1 MRTRL
6 FPHVRTHAIGSSSS
20 ITVWHD
26 HEISLI
32 PGVAGNKARKLA
44 ELFARPNLP
53 STLVSHG
60 GAQSNAMVA
69 IAAVAAHRGVSF
81 RYHTRPVPKWL
92 RATPTG
98 NFRRALAMG
107 MDHVEHRSADA
118 YTQAWE
124 ADRGGEGFVPQG
136 AASPLAEAGVAALA
150 REIGEWRDAARTPS
164 APLTVVV
171 PAGTGTT
178 AAFLARHAP
187 AGVRVFAVPCVG
199 SDTYLREQMRALV
212 KDGAIAEVL
221 MPPPPL
227 RVQFAEPA
235 HSVLG
240 AWNEACAAGVL
251 LDLVYGPIAWA
262 AAKQLRLGDP
272 IDRGG
277 SGPHDSEVLLLNTG
291 GQEGLHTQLARYRRE
306 RQLVV
311 EPAAA
316 LQAAIDAAGLERS
329 SLWFDDEPA

>member
-1 MRTRL
+1 M
-6 FPHVRTHAIGSSSS
+6 
-20 ITVWHD
+20 
-26 HEISLI
+26 
-32 PGVAGNKARKLA
+32 AR
-44 ELFARPNLP
+44 R
-53 STLVSHG
+53 G
-60 GAQSNAMVA
+60 
-69 IAAVAAHRGVSF
+69 AVAV
-81 RYHTRPVPKWL
+81 
-92 RATPTG
+92 
-98 NFRRALAMG
+98 
-107 MDHVEHRSADA
+107 
-118 YTQAWE
+118 
-124 ADRGGEGFVPQG
+124 G
-136 AASPLAEAGVAALA
+136 AADL
-150 REIGEWRDAARTPS
+150 
-164 APLTVVV
+164 VV

-212 KDGAIAEVL
+212 KDGAVAEVL

-316 LQAAIDAAGLERS
+316 LQAAIDEAGLERS

>member
-1 MRTRL
+1 M
-6 FPHVRTHAIGSSSS
+6 
-20 ITVWHD
+20 
-26 HEISLI
+26 
-32 PGVAGNKARKLA
+32 
-44 ELFARPNLP
+44 
-53 STLVSHG
+53 
-60 GAQSNAMVA
+60 
-69 IAAVAAHRGVSF
+69 IAAA
-81 RYHTRPVPKWL
+81 
-92 RATPTG
+92 RASC
-98 NFRRALAMG
+98 RRAPRA
-107 MDHVEHRSADA
+107 RSPRPARRDWRVRVA
-118 YTQAWE
+118 
-124 ADRGGEGFVPQG
+124 V
-136 AASPLAEAGVAALA
+136 GV
-150 REIGEWRDAARTPS
+150 
-164 APLTVVV
+164 LTVVV
-171 PAGTGTT
+171 PAGH
-178 AAFLARHAP
+178 RHDGHVSPRHVP

-306 RQLVV
+306 RQLVSSRRRRCRRRSTR
-311 EPAAA
+311 
-316 LQAAIDAAGLERS
+316 QGERS
-329 SLWFDDEPA
+329 SLWFDDEPACTQFWLTRTRTHSRHQNISRRRRACADRARYRRLVMWVPASRRVQHAAPRRRRRLQSPPGRRRQPEADEDVVGDAALRQPRRRSRSSGGQRRRRSARSPVPPAARRRR

>member
-1 MRTRL
+1 M
-6 FPHVRTHAIGSSSS
+6 
-20 ITVWHD
+20 
-26 HEISLI
+26 
-32 PGVAGNKARKLA
+32 
-44 ELFARPNLP
+44 
-53 STLVSHG
+53 
-60 GAQSNAMVA
+60 
-69 IAAVAAHRGVSF
+69 
-81 RYHTRPVPKWL
+81 
-92 RATPTG
+92 
-98 NFRRALAMG
+98 
-107 MDHVEHRSADA
+107 
-118 YTQAWE
+118 
-124 ADRGGEGFVPQG
+124 
-136 AASPLAEAGVAALA
+136 
-150 REIGEWRDAARTPS
+150 
-164 APLTVVV
+164 
-171 PAGTGTT
+171 
-178 AAFLARHAP
+178 
-187 AGVRVFAVPCVG
+187 RVFAVPCVG

-227 RVQFAEPA
+227 RVQIAEPA

-316 LQAAIDAAGLERS
+316 LQAAIDEAGLERS

>member
-1 MRTRL
+1 M
-6 FPHVRTHAIGSSSS
+6 
-20 ITVWHD
+20 
-26 HEISLI
+26 
-32 PGVAGNKARKLA
+32 AR
-44 ELFARPNLP
+44 
-53 STLVSHG
+53 
-60 GAQSNAMVA
+60 
-69 IAAVAAHRGVSF
+69 RG
-81 RYHTRPVPKWL
+81 
-92 RATPTG
+92 
-98 NFRRALAMG
+98 
-107 MDHVEHRSADA
+107 RS
-118 YTQAWE
+118 
-124 ADRGGEGFVPQG
+124 
-136 AASPLAEAGVAALA
+136 
-150 REIGEWRDAARTPS
+150 PS
-164 APLTVVV
+164 APLTLVV

-212 KDGAIAEVL
+212 KDGAVAEVL
-221 MPPPPL
+221 MPPPL

-251 LDLVYGPIAWA
+251 LDLVYGLTAWA

-316 LQAAIDAAGLERS
+316 LQAAIDEAGLERS